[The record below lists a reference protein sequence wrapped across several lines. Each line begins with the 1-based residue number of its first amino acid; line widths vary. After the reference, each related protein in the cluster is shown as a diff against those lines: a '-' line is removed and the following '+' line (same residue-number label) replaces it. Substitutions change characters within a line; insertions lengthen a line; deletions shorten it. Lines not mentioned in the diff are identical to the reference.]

1 MKESNNMSLTETKAV
16 AGQIRLD
23 ALSPQQRE
31 RLMELARARRAAA
44 NGNLHDKFEEW
55 VTRRPQ
61 AVAVSHGKQH
71 MCYGELSALASA
83 LARRLLDA
91 GLQRGELVAIT
102 LDRSIEVI
110 VAILA
115 VLKAGAAYLPIDPIV
130 PEERQRFIR
139 ADAAAR
145 FTLTASK
152 YAALLAGYDGRV
164 FFLDQ
169 ADQNQD
175 GKEAGVPL
183 PAVAGTDLA
192 YVIYTSGSTG
202 KPKGVMVEH
211 RHVGRLLT
219 AAERHFS
226 FSSQDVWTLFHS
238 YAFDF
243 SVWEIW
249 GALLYGA
256 RLVIVPHDVAR
267 APSEFARLLID
278 EQVTVLNQTPTAF
291 SNLMPELLARDSC
304 GALRYV
310 VFGGEALETRR
321 LRRWFDRFGDR
332 TPALVN
338 MYGITETTVHVTYKL
353 VSAQDAIDGVN
364 DIGTP
369 LADLTLHVF
378 NECCKP
384 VPPGVTGELYV
395 GGAGVTRGYLNR
407 PELTAERFVAH
418 PSLAGEVL
426 YRSGDLVRRLEN
438 GALAYMG
445 RNDGQI
451 KLRGFRIELG
461 EIERHLVAHDTV
473 HDAIVAVKGEGDER
487 HLAAYVVPADAADEN
502 WNGKLHRHLTASL
515 PSYMIPSHLVAL
527 DALPATSNGK
537 IDRAA
542 LPAPAPAARWSGAAV
557 RTNVSL

>member
-1 MKESNNMSLTETKAV
+1 MKESTSMSLTETKAV
-16 AGQIRLD
+16 AGQNRLD
-23 ALSPQQRE
+23 TLSPRQRE

-55 VTRRPQ
+55 VIRCPQ
-61 AVAVSHGKQH
+61 AIAVSHGKQH
-71 MCYGELSALASA
+71 MCYGELSARASA
-83 LARRLLDA
+83 LARRLLAA

-102 LDRSIEVI
+102 LDRSMEVI

-115 VLKAGAAYLPIDPIV
+115 VLKAGAAYVPIDPLV
-130 PEERQRFIR
+130 PGERGRFIR

-152 YAALLAGYDGRV
+152 YAPLLAGYDGRV
-164 FFLDQ
+164 FYLDR
-169 ADQNQD
+169 DDLD
-175 GKEAGVPL
+175 GNEASTPL
-183 PAVAGTDLA
+183 PTVAGTDLA

-202 KPKGVMVEH
+202 QPKGVMVEH
-211 RHVGRLLT
+211 RHVARLFT

-267 APSEFARLLID
+267 APSEFAQLLID

-291 SNLMPELLARDSC
+291 ANLMPELLARDSR

-310 VFGGEALETRR
+310 VFGGEALDTRR
-321 LRRWFDRFGDR
+321 LRRWFDRFGEHA
-332 TPALVN
+332 PALVN

-353 VSAQDAIDGVN
+353 VSAQDAIDGLN

-369 LADLTLHVF
+369 LDDLTLHVF
-378 NECCKP
+378 DESCKP

-418 PSLAGEVL
+418 PSLAGDVL
-426 YRSGDLVRRLEN
+426 YRTGDLVQRLEN
-438 GALAYMG
+438 GALAYKG

-461 EIERHLVAHDTV
+461 EIERHLMAHPTV

-487 HLAAYVVPADAADEN
+487 HLAAYVVPADAADTD

-515 PSYMIPSHLVAL
+515 PGYMIPSHLIAL

-537 IDRAA
+537 IDRTA
-542 LPAPAPAARWSGAAV
+542 LPAPAPAARWSSAAPH
-557 RTNVSL
+557 TNSAL

>member
-1 MKESNNMSLTETKAV
+1 M
-16 AGQIRLD
+16 AGAGQREHAQIRLE
-23 ALSPQQRE
+23 ALSPLQRE
-31 RLMELARARRAAA
+31 RLLELARARRNAA
-44 NGNLHDKFEEW
+44 NGNLHDKFEQW

-61 AVAVSHGKQH
+61 AVAVSHGKRH
-71 MCYGELSALASA
+71 ICYGELGERATA

-91 GLQRGELVAIT
+91 GLQPGELVAIT

-115 VLKAGAAYLPIDPIV
+115 VLKAGGAYLPIDPAV

-139 ADAAAR
+139 SDAAAR
-145 FTLTASK
+145 FTLTVSK
-152 YAALLAGYDGRV
+152 YAALLSGYDGRV

-169 ADQNQD
+169 ADQDQADN
-175 GKEAGVPL
+175 GASGANAPL

-211 RHVGRLLT
+211 RHVARLFT
-219 AAERHFS
+219 SAEQHFS

-256 RLVIVPHDVAR
+256 RLVIVPYEVAR

-291 SNLMPELLARDSC
+291 SNLTPELLACDSR
-304 GALRYV
+304 GSLRYV
-310 VFGGEALETRR
+310 IFGGEALETRR
-321 LRRWFDRFGDR
+321 LRRWFDRFGDQS
-332 TPALVN
+332 PALVN

-353 VSAQDAIDGVN
+353 VSAQDAIDGAN

-369 LADLTLHVF
+369 LADLTLHVLD
-378 NECCKP
+378 EHREP

-407 PELTAERFVAH
+407 PELTAERFIAH
-418 PSLAGEVL
+418 PSLPGEVM
-426 YRSGDLVRRLEN
+426 YRTGDLARRLDN
-438 GALAYMG
+438 GALAYVG
-445 RNDGQI
+445 RNDGQV

-461 EIERHLVAHDTV
+461 EIERQLVAHPAV

-487 HLAAYVVPADAADEN
+487 HLAAYVVPANTGSED
-502 WNGKLHRHLTASL
+502 WNGSLHRHLAASL

-537 IDRAA
+537 IDRSA
-542 LPAPAPAARWSGAAV
+542 LPAPAPATRWSGTAL
-557 RTNVSL
+557 RTSSSV